1 MPKTFLFSA
10 IIIIALAFA
19 LSLKLKNKADASII
33 SDIEKLTEYRKPEHL
48 KQHQRPEITV
58 DEASHPRWVTS
69 IEESSL
75 RGSRVDLPNIQF
87 NQQAI
92 TQLSADI
99 RFYFSY
105 FLSLDGEMAFERIQ
119 QLAYDNMHTN
129 YPPAVANELFDL
141 FWRYQL
147 YFQAL
152 SDKLSKLTPT
162 TAEQHPLM
170 AEQISQKLRKHFFST
185 AESAALFTKFEQSL
199 EFTPK
204 GRLISE
210 KLQEYEDTPD
220 EDKYQKAVELFG
232 ETAAKNLHP
241 AKP

>member
-19 LSLKLKNKADASII
+19 LSLKLKNKADASFI

-87 NQQAI
+87 SQQAI

-105 FLSLDGEMAFERIQ
+105 FLSLDGEMAPERIQ
-119 QLAYDNMHTN
+119 QLVYDNMYAN
-129 YPPAVANELFDL
+129 YPDTVANELFDL
-141 FWRYQL
+141 FLRYQL
-147 YFQAL
+147 YYQAL
-152 SDKLSKLTPT
+152 GNYLGKLTPEIIKKHAL
-162 TAEQHPLM
+162 AEK
-170 AEQISQKLRKHFFST
+170 QISHELQRHFFT
-185 AESAALFTKFEQSL
+185 QAESHALFTSFDQSL
-199 EFTPK
+199 EFTPT

-210 KLQEYEDTPD
+210 KLQEYESTPN
-220 EDKYQKAVELFG
+220 EGKYQKAIELFG
-232 ETAAKNLHP
+232 KEAAERLH
-241 AKP
+241 KLEH